1 MGNFDKNSSGFSL
14 REFLPDKKTINNDP
28 VLKIKDMLTKDVGSP
43 KLPDTGINTPS
54 LNNFYQQYLDNQK
67 FSNILNGV
75 NAGIQGI
82 GTIYGI
88 MNMQKQ
94 WNIMNKQ
101 YNLAKEQWDRTKE
114 ELDRIKQVRD
124 TWNKKYFS
132 KGV

>member
-1 MGNFDKNSSGFSL
+1 MGDCKFNEKIGTFECNFLNEKS
-14 REFLPDKKTINNDP
+14 TNN
-28 VLKIKDMLTKDVGSP
+28 
-43 KLPDTGINTPS
+43 NTNNNLPS
-54 LNNFYQQYLDNQK
+54 LNNLYQQYLDNQK